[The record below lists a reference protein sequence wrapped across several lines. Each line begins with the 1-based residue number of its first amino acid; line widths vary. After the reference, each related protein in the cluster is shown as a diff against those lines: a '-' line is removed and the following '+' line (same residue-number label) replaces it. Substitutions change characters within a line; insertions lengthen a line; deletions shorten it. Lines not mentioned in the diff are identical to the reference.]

1 MNVNKVKAPIGMQTS
16 TFYPITA
23 EPVGAHPT
31 YAAGIDM
38 GAAVKGYLS
47 ITTATGEIPG
57 DDEIQL
63 EIEQFVSCQ
72 ADVETTMSDLELNA
86 KLYGHTYTEQDGE
99 VSTGADEA
107 ALGAYT
113 FVEPIIKKDKTRVY
127 RATILFKTKPI
138 SGSEKQEADT
148 RKPSEFNPKN
158 NAVSFKATKD
168 NSGSWRQRKELDTLT
183 AAVNWIETVLKPA
196 SAS

>member
-31 YAAGIDM
+31 YAAGIDT

-47 ITTATGEIPG
+47 ITTVTGEIPG

-63 EIEQFVSCQ
+63 EVEQFVSCQ

-86 KLYGHTYTEQDGE
+86 KLYGHTYTEEGGE
-99 VSTGADEA
+99 VSNADDA
-107 ALGAYT
+107 APSGGYA
-113 FVEPIIKKDKTRVY
+113 FVQSILRKDKSIVY
-127 RATILFKTKPI
+127 RTTCLHKVQAMQ
-138 SGSEKQEADT
+138 SSEKQEADT
-148 RKPSEFNPKN
+148 RKRGEFSPKN
-158 NAVSFKATKD
+158 AVVSYKITQDAQRNWRTRKQFATLAEAEEFITKFY
-168 NSGSWRQRKELDTLT
+168 
-183 AAVNWIETVLKPA
+183 APAVGG
-196 SAS
+196 

>member
-23 EPVGAHPT
+23 EPAGTHPT
-31 YAAGIDM
+31 YAAALDL

-47 ITTATGEIPG
+47 ITTVTGEIVG
-57 DDEIQL
+57 DDTVQYDTER
-63 EIEQFVSCQ
+63 FVSCQ
-72 ADVETTMSDLELNA
+72 ADVETTMSDLEVNA
-86 KLYGHTYTEQDGE
+86 KLYGHTYSETDGE
-99 VSTGADEA
+99 VSGGEDEPT
-107 ALGAYT
+107 LGAYT
-113 FVEPIIKKDKTRVY
+113 FVEPILKKDGSRVF

-158 NAVSFKATKD
+158 NALSLKVTMD

-183 AAVNWIETVLKPA
+183 AALNWIDTVLKPA
-196 SAS
+196 AA

>member
-1 MNVNKVKAPIGMQTS
+1 MNVNKVKTPIGMQTS

-23 EPVGAHPT
+23 EPAGTHPT
-31 YAAGIDM
+31 YAAGLDM

-47 ITTATGEIPG
+47 IATVTGEIPG

-63 EIEQFVSCQ
+63 ETEQFVSCQ

-86 KLYGHTYTEQDGE
+86 KLYGHTFSEQDGE
-99 VSTGADEA
+99 VSGGDDEA
-107 ALGAYT
+107 TLGAYT
-113 FVEPIIKKDKTRVY
+113 FVEPIIKKDKSRVY

>member
-23 EPVGAHPT
+23 EPAGTHPT
-31 YAAGIDM
+31 YAAGLDM

-47 ITTATGEIPG
+47 ITTVTGEIPG

-63 EIEQFVSCQ
+63 ETEQFVSCQ

-86 KLYGHTYTEQDGE
+86 KLYGHTFSEQDGE
-99 VSTGADEA
+99 VSGGDDEA
-107 ALGAYT
+107 TLGAYT
-113 FVEPIIKKDKTRVY
+113 FVEPIIKKDKSRVY
-127 RATILFKTKPI
+127 RATNLFKTKPI
-138 SGSEKQEADT
+138 SESEKQEADT